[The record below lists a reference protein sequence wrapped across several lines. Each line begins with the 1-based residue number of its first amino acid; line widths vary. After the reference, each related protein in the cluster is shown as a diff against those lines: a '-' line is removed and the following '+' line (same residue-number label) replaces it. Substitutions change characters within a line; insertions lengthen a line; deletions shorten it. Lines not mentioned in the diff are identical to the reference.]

1 MNKFAF
7 LEKIS
12 ALARIGINYS
22 DNYFDKA
29 RYKEMLAACTEEYSE
44 ITGLDKTYF
53 ETVFKQEFGYI
64 TPKIGVNAVIFNEN
78 NQILLEKRSDDNT
91 WGLPGGWSDMGEGP
105 KECTIREV
113 KEETGFEVEIV
124 KFIDVFWRMPEE
136 KYPYTSYHLAYLCKI
151 VGGSLKVSPE
161 SFDVAFWD
169 IDADIVWHRDHK
181 SYALSALNT

>member
-12 ALARIGINYS
+12 SLARIGINYS

-29 RYKEMLAACTEEYSE
+29 RYEQMLEACALEYSE
-44 ITGLDKTYF
+44 ITGLDKDYF
-53 ETVFKQEFGYI
+53 ETIFKQEVGYI
-64 TPKIGVNAVIFNEN
+64 TPKVGVNAVIFNEKG
-78 NQILLEKRSDDNT
+78 QVLLEKRSDDKT

-113 KEETGFEVEIV
+113 KEETGFDAEIIQL
-124 KFIDVFWRMPEE
+124 IDVFWRVPEE

-151 VGGSLKVSPE
+151 TGGALKVSPE
-161 SFDVAFWD
+161 SFDVAFHD
-169 IDADIVWHRDHK
+169 IEAVDNWHRDHK
-181 SYALSALNT
+181 SYVLKAMEV